1 MEKTSEILIYLMKCS
16 LQNIRPE
23 EAPLAR
29 ADLEALL
36 RLAGAHSVSAMV
48 CMALEKTEIF
58 ASADDAV
65 KKHWREAKNKAIR
78 KNMLLDA
85 ERAAIMMQLE
95 SAGIWHMPLK
105 GSVLKDWYPK
115 PGMREM
121 ADNDILFD
129 PSERKRVRGIF
140 QSRGYK
146 IASFGKGN
154 HDEYEKPPLYN
165 FEMHVSLFHEMYPK
179 LAGQYQN
186 VKEKLLPVDGTAC
199 QFAFTSED
207 FYVFA
212 LAHAYKHYSGSGTGV
227 RTLADIYV
235 MNHHL
240 GGIMNRDEV
249 EQKLTRLGIAEYEQ
263 RSRVLAEKLF
273 SGARPLP
280 EIELNTDEKEM
291 LRFYCDATTYGT
303 IDNQIQSRLHE
314 LQGNAEGITLRT
326 KLKYCCVRLFPG
338 KEFCKYHY
346 PFVYHHLWLLP
357 FFWVWRMADKGISH
371 RKKVKRELTLLRER
385 QQKPTKTF

>member
-16 LQNIRPE
+16 LQNTKPE

-48 CMALEKTEIF
+48 CMALEKTTIF
-58 ASADDAV
+58 AGADDAV

-146 IASFGKGN
+146 IVSFGKGN

-199 QFAFTSED
+199 QFAFTPED

-263 RSRVLAEKLF
+263 HSRVLAEKLF

-303 IDNQIQSRLHE
+303 IDNQIQNRLHE

-371 RKKVKRELTLLRER
+371 RKKVKRELTLLKER
-385 QQKPTKTF
+385 QQKPTKAF